1 MGLVGNALGLA
12 GFSWGNIASKLA
24 RPFLGAAGAE
34 MLGIAIDLKRGNIGG
49 VIHNSMDLME
59 ALNGK
64 KAGCAG
70 AHSCDRPSGI
80 IGGVLK
86 AGFTAAAVIGGGA
99 LLGSALGGTA
109 LGGLGKMMLG
119 ALGLMAA
126 FKAGGALLGGAGG
139 LLAGGAGLLGGA
151 GLGNTLAGMLPGG
164 PFQGETIARNK
175 LGATYTNGGPGSL
188 VNRLPANATFED
200 LVAAFMIDAVKDM
213 QDEAKAKMDEIRQ
226 SIDKG
231 DGKSVSSGIGG
242 FFGGLASKLPVV
254 GRFFGSQQNAGKG
267 EDSRN
272 LMFEE
277 LKNIMQKLAQMQQA
291 MSNVLNTMHEQAM
304 GAIRHIKA

>member
-1 MGLVGNALGLA
+1 MGLVGNALGLV
-12 GFSWGNIASKLA
+12 GFSWGNVASKLA
-24 RPFLGAAGAE
+24 RPLLGAAGAE
-34 MLGIAIDLKRGNIGG
+34 MLGIAIDLSRGNIGG
-49 VIHNSMDLME
+49 VVKNSMDLME
-59 ALNGK
+59 ALSGK

-80 IGGVLK
+80 LGTIAK
-86 AGFTAAAVIGGGA
+86 AGFTAAAVLGGGA
-99 LLGSALGGTA
+99 LVGSMLGGTA
-109 LGGLGKMMLG
+109 LGGLAKMMLG
-119 ALGLMAA
+119 AMGLMAA
-126 FKAGGALLGGAGG
+126 FKGGCALLGGAAAMAGG
-139 LLAGGAGLLGGA
+139 GGIGGFLAGALG
-151 GLGNTLAGMLPGG
+151 PGG
-164 PFQGETIARNK
+164 PFQGETILRNK
-175 LGATYTNGGPGSL
+175 MGATYTNGGPGSL
-188 VNRLPANATFED
+188 VNRLPPNATFED

-231 DGKSVSSGIGG
+231 DGKSASSGIGG

-254 GRFFGSQQNAGKG
+254 GRFFGSQQNSGKG

-304 GAIRHIKA
+304 GAIRHIKS

>member
-1 MGLVGNALGLA
+1 MGLIGQAAGLV

-24 RPFLGAAGAE
+24 RPLLGDAGAQ
-34 MLGIAIDLKRGNIGG
+34 MLGLAIDLSRGNIGG
-49 VIHNSMDLME
+49 AIHEARDLME

-80 IGGVLK
+80 IGTVAK
-86 AGFTAAAVIGGGA
+86 AGFTAAAVLGGGA
-99 LLGSALGGTA
+99 LVGSMLGGTA
-109 LGGLGKMMLG
+109 MGGLAKMMLG

-126 FKAGGALLGGAGG
+126 FKGGGALMGGLAAAGGAGG
-139 LLAGGAGLLGGA
+139 FLAGALG
-151 GLGNTLAGMLPGG
+151 PGG
-164 PFQGETIARNK
+164 PFQAETILRNK
-175 LGATYTNGGPGSL
+175 TGMTYTGGGPGSL
-188 VNRLPANATFED
+188 VNRLPPNATFED

-213 QDEAKAKMDEIRQ
+213 QDEAKAKMDEIRK

-231 DGKSVSSGIGG
+231 DGKSAQSGIMG

-254 GRFFGSQQNAGKG
+254 GRFFDSGQNAGKG

-304 GAIRHIKA
+304 GAIRHIKS